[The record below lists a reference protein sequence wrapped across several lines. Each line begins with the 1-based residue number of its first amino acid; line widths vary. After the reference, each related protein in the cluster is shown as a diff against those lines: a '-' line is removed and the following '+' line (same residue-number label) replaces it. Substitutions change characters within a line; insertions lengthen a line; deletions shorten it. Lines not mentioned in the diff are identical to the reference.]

1 MDSNFLEKYNSG
13 QTILVDKELDWTS
26 FDVIKKLR
34 NLIKCKKI
42 GHAGTLDPLATGLL
56 IICTGKNTKKINDYQ
71 NLTKTYTGDFTIG
84 NTTPSHDM
92 ETDINSSC
100 SFNKIKKTDV
110 INSSK
115 SFIGKQMQ
123 RPPKFSAVKVRGK
136 RAYELARKEE
146 DIFLDEK
153 EIEIKS
159 FSIKNIALP
168 IISFEII
175 CSKGTYIR
183 SIARDFGESLGC
195 GAYLSQLRRT
205 HIGNFSVDNAYRID
219 KLVEKIKKEKIENN

>member
-1 MDSNFLEKYNSG
+1 MDSSFLEKYNSG

-71 NLTKTYTGDFTIG
+71 NLTKTYSGDFTIG
-84 NTTPSHDM
+84 KTTPSHDM
-92 ETDINSSC
+92 ETDINSSS
-100 SFNKIKKTDV
+100 SFENIKKTDV

-115 SFIGKQMQ
+115 SFTGKQMQ

-136 RAYELARKEE
+136 RAYELARKKE

-219 KLVEKIKKEKIENN
+219 KLVEKIKKEKFENN